1 MGARP
6 TALPAGATV
15 THVSQP
21 PLDLAEA
28 RRFAALAITV
38 PLLAVLVSLAPSA
51 GRPSAL
57 AGPTPSELVGQRLVV
72 AFRGTAPSAAL
83 LARVRR
89 GDVAGVIL
97 FGGNVTS
104 ASQLRSLSARLQ
116 AAARAGGRPPLL
128 VAVDQEGGEI
138 RRLPWVGPVES
149 AAGLGRSSP
158 SSVRRMAREA
168 GRSLRAVGVNVD
180 LAPVADVP
188 VSGSFMAAEG
198 RTFSATPASVG
209 VLATAFAAGLA
220 DAGVAAAVKHF
231 PGIGRALRSTDR
243 SAVTLTAPRSALDL
257 DLAPFRRAIM
267 AGVPIVMLSN
277 ASYSAFGPA
286 PAAWSTRIQAL
297 LRRDLGFRGVTITD
311 ALDAAAATRGRTVS
325 RVAGLALR
333 AGVDLVLLTGSEES
347 SDAVFRAL
355 LGQVSDGEVPAASL
369 RRSYDRVLAL
379 KRDFG

>member
-1 MGARP
+1 M
-6 TALPAGATV
+6 
-15 THVSQP
+15 SP
-21 PLDLAEA
+21 PSLEPAEA
-28 RRFAALAITV
+28 RHRRHATLAIAV
-38 PLLAVLVSLAPSA
+38 PVLAALVSLAPSA
-51 GRPSAL
+51 GRPSTF
-57 AGPTPSELVGQRLVV
+57 AGPTLSELVGQRLVV
-72 AFRGTAPSAAL
+72 GFRGTTPTAAL

-89 GDVAGVIL
+89 GEVAGVIL

-128 VAVDQEGGEI
+128 VTADQEGGEI
-138 RRLPWVGPVES
+138 RRLPWAGPVAP
-149 AAGLGRSSP
+149 AAELGRSSP
-158 SSVRRMAREA
+158 SSVRRVAREV
-168 GRSLRAVGVNVD
+168 GRSLRADGVNVD

-188 VSGSFMAAEG
+188 VTGSFMAAED
-198 RTFSATPASVG
+198 RTFSATPAGVG
-209 VLATAFAAGLA
+209 VLATAFATGLA
-220 DAGVAAAVKHF
+220 DAGVASAVKHF

-243 SAVTLTAPRSALDL
+243 SAVTLTAPRSALDR
-257 DLAPFRRAIM
+257 DLAPFRRAIT

-277 ASYSAFGPA
+277 ASYSAFGAA
-286 PAAWSTRIQAL
+286 PAAWSTRIQAV

-355 LGQVSDGEVPAASL
+355 LGQVTDGAVSAASL
-369 RRSYDRVLAL
+369 QRSYDRVLAL
-379 KRDFG
+379 KRDLR